1 MRTRTAALVF
11 VLLGLCVFGRSLLP
25 GRLFVPM
32 HTERLEPWR
41 SELAPERSR
50 ELAQGEYAAQS
61 DKLISFRAD
70 DAITVEALRHG
81 RLPLWNPT
89 NAGGVPHLAQGLY
102 GALYPPH
109 LLFALLSPEHAY
121 GWLALLHHVLAALF
135 MFLWLRKLGAGDVGA
150 LIGGIA
156 FSFSGTLLGRAHYY
170 QYIETLTWLPL
181 GLWCIEHWFEGRRVA
196 LFALAPLTGLVLL
209 VAWPQLAA
217 FVLNAWAIVV
227 LIKALRAD
235 LLLAP
240 RHLVGGAL
248 VAIALAVACAPL
260 LPDRLIAWALWPH
273 VALAFVFTVG
283 PGRKAQ
289 LPEGAKPRRAFLRRL
304 CAFGA
309 VLGLGA
315 AIAAIQ
321 YLPAAE
327 WTAYGSRQLSG
338 APEAQCAAGLRPWY
352 LLAAVLPDVFGTPS
366 WSLLDSIYNLPRM
379 FALDR
384 TDEVLRQE
392 QLGNTVEN
400 ALYAGVLT
408 LALALLGILGARE
421 RRGMLLTALIVFCG
435 IALGAQAIVYPA
447 FFLLP
452 GLQISPDS
460 RRALV
465 LVAPFLAALAAF
477 GVRTILERP
486 RLARSCAIGLA
497 VIGAVALGCRWALD
511 DATLLAPLLAH
522 ADHLASLFGQAGTV
536 PEHAQNEVV
545 AAIRGSLESS
555 GIVAVLSAFALF
567 LATRATDERW
577 RWFPLVLVLAADLV
591 VHAWPRTAAQPAE
604 GFLGPHPA
612 IAHLQQSVGS
622 SGRIARF
629 NAPERPQGLLGIAL
643 SPNLAAC
650 YGLKDAWCYTV
661 SPPKAWMSLAAAG
674 FGPEI
679 DRGVALG
686 ALSTSKQ
693 LASRALDVL
702 GVRAILGVGEPPP
715 DLPPGITLD
724 GKFGSAFVLKNDRA
738 RPRVEMFEH
747 AIALDAGADWA
758 AAARLVLDAEPGAP
772 LRLGVPGIAL
782 KPIPAVTKLDGRLP
796 TAAIVDESIPERVV
810 VRLEGNTRD
819 GWLLLRDSF
828 APGWRA
834 TIDGKPAPV
843 VPGDL
848 AFRAVF
854 VPAGALEVIFTYEP
868 TSVAVGV
875 VLSFV
880 AALTALLL
888 LGFGWRRDLGR

>member
-70 DAITVEALRHG
+70 DAITIEAVRHG

-181 GLWCIEHWFEGRRVA
+181 GLWCVEHWFEGRRVA

-227 LIKALRAD
+227 LIKALRSD

-283 PGRKAQ
+283 PGRKVQ

-304 CAFGA
+304 GAFGA

-352 LLAAVLPDVFGTPS
+352 LVAAVLPDVFGTPS
-366 WSLLDSIYNLPRM
+366 WSLLDSIFNLPRM
-379 FALDR
+379 FALDS

-400 ALYAGVLT
+400 ALYVGVSTLV
-408 LALALLGILGARE
+408 LALFGILGARE
-421 RRGMLLTALIVFCG
+421 RRGMLLTVLVVFCG

-447 FFLLP
+447 FFLFP

-486 RLARSCAIGLA
+486 RFARTCAIGLA
-497 VIGAVALGCRWALD
+497 SIGAVALGCRWALD

-522 ADHLASLFGQAGTV
+522 ADHLARLFGQAGTV

-555 GIVAVLSAFALF
+555 GIVALLSAIALF
-567 LATRATDERW
+567 LATRATDERM
-577 RWFPLVLVLAADLV
+577 RWFPLVLVLAADLT

-612 IAHLQQSVGS
+612 ISHLQQAVGT

-629 NAPERPQGLLGIAL
+629 NAPERPQGLLGVAL
-643 SPNLAAC
+643 SPNLAGC
-650 YGLKDAWCYTV
+650 YGLLDAWCYTV
-661 SPPKAWMSLAAAG
+661 SPPKGWMTLAATG
-674 FGPEI
+674 FGPSI
-679 DRGVALG
+679 DQGVALG
-686 ALSTSKQ
+686 ALSTSEQ
-693 LASRALDVL
+693 LASPALDAL
-702 GVRAILGVGEPPP
+702 AVRAILGVGEPPQE
-715 DLPPGITLD
+715 LPTGITLA
-724 GKFGSAFVLKNDRA
+724 GRFGSAFVLMNERA
-738 RPRVEMFEH
+738 RPRVELV
-747 AIALDAGADWA
+747 ADAVVLDAAVEWS
-758 AAARLVLDAEPGAP
+758 AAARTVLDATPGT
-772 LRLGVPGIAL
+772 RVHLGVPGIPVDAPAPL
-782 KPIPAVTKLDGRLP
+782 ADTDGTLPIAT
-796 TAAIVDESIPERVV
+796 IVDETTPERVV
-810 VRLEGNTRD
+810 VKLEGGTRD
-819 GWLLLRDSF
+819 GWLLLRDSY
-828 APGWRA
+828 APGWHA
-834 TIDGKPAPV
+834 KVDGKSAQV
-843 VPGDL
+843 HPGDL

-854 VPAGALEVIFTYEP
+854 APSGATEVVFEYEP
-868 TSVAVGV
+868 ASIAIGRAVSFLALV
-875 VLSFV
+875 VS
-880 AALTALLL
+880 LLL
-888 LGFGWRRDLGR
+888 LGLGLRRDRGR